1 MSKNVYTNIIN
12 HGGDFRLVL
21 NKEFKDATDVTI
33 ASGYA
38 SLDILHAYENSFLR
52 IASNGGVS
60 KLLLGMAFYE
70 GLGQKKLDAAL
81 SLNEKLSQFNNSSGV
96 YVTNG
101 RRYHGKVYHFK
112 HSSDSSLYVGSSNFS
127 SSGTRGN
134 IECTIPVELVDQKQ
148 SLITFL
154 DDLYSPDYSI
164 TIDRA
169 EITVPNKKSTVR
181 KSIENYWSSLQTY
194 NPKDI
199 SKSTLPKFIFPL
211 SRVAE
216 KEKSNLNVYF
226 GKGRLNTTTRK
237 ITPRPWYEIE
247 LIASNDLNSQEYYPK
262 GDFLAYT
269 DDGYIIPMRT
279 QGDYHKNIRSK
290 QSLQIFGIWL
300 KGKLER
306 AGALNKYEPVTL
318 DVLEEYGNDK
328 LTFYKID
335 EGKYYMEF

>member
-1 MSKNVYTNIIN
+1 MYTNLIS
-12 HGGDFRLVL
+12 HGGDFRHILDM
-21 NKEFKDATDVTI
+21 EFANATDVSI
-33 ASGYA
+33 ASGYT
-38 SLDILHAYENSFLR
+38 SLDILHAYEGAFLK
-52 IASNGGVS
+52 IASQGGVS

-70 GLGQKKLDAAL
+70 GLGQKKLETVL
-81 SLNEKLSQFNNSSGV
+81 QMNEKLSKFNNGSGV

-112 HSSDSSLYVGSSNFS
+112 NDDLSNVYVGSSNFS

-134 IECTIPVELVDQKQ
+134 IECTIPVESIDQKQ
-148 SLITFL
+148 SLLSFL
-154 DDLYSPDYSI
+154 DDLYSPEYSI
-164 TIDRA
+164 PIDRA
-169 EITVPNKKSTVR
+169 EITVPNKKKIIQ
-181 KSIENYWSSLQTY
+181 KSIENYWSSLKTY

-199 SKSTLPKFIFPL
+199 EKSILPKFIFPL

-226 GKGRLNTTTRK
+226 GKGRLNTKTRK

-247 LIASNDLNSQEYYPK
+247 LIASNDLNSQVNYPK

-269 DDGYIIPMRT
+269 DDGLIIPMRT

-290 QSLQIFGIWL
+290 ESLQIFGIWL

-306 AGALNKYEPVTL
+306 SGALQKYEPVNL

-335 EGKYYMEF
+335 EGRYYMEF